1 MKERRKVDRRTS
13 SNTNPIMQALAVFLA
28 GLVAVVCVLV
38 VAHPVI
44 FALVVSLALYALLS
58 PAVDSLQCRGWSIVK
73 AAGVVMGLATVALI
87 LVSVLLYP
95 LLMIQINQISEQ
107 VGSLDQRLL
116 MLLKDVNAV
125 LSSHTS
131 ANIDAVQLS
140 QTIIQHVSNDGATL
154 VQNISMFFSSI
165 APSLLLIPLVTFFL
179 LCDFIILRNETM
191 QLLPNRHFEL
201 GWLIYNRAALQ
212 LQSYIRGISIQ
223 AMIMAAVTTVG
234 FWLAGIDYAPL
245 LGVMVGMLN
254 MIPFFGISLA
264 KVPPIVAVLISSDP
278 SITHIALAFGVVII
292 AQMVDNSFVIPRIV
306 AKAASLHPLTV
317 MIGVMLGGYYFG
329 FFGLI
334 LIIPVMFSFKVIY
347 SELLRGLQHQAKNIR
362 MDAQRQNRPVSPRQR
377 RPSDA

>member
-1 MKERRKVDRRTS
+1 MKERRKLDRRTN
-13 SNTNPIMQALAVFLA
+13 SNANPITQALAVFLA
-28 GLVAVVCVLV
+28 GLVVVICVLV

-44 FALVVSLALYALLS
+44 FALAVSLALYALLS
-58 PAVDSLQCRGWSIVK
+58 PAVEFLQCRGWDIVK
-73 AAGVVMGLATVALI
+73 AAGAVMGMATVALVF
-87 LVSVLLYP
+87 VSMLLYP
-95 LLMIQINQISEQ
+95 LLIVQINAISVQ
-107 VGSLDQRLL
+107 VGSLDERLL
-116 MLLKDVNAV
+116 MALNNVNLV
-125 LSSHTS
+125 LTSHTS
-131 ANIDAVQLS
+131 ASIDAVQLS
-140 QTIIQHVSNDGATL
+140 HSIIQQVSEDGVSL
-154 VQNISMFFSSI
+154 VHNMSMFFSGI

-179 LCDFIILRNETM
+179 LCDFIILRNKTM

-201 GWLIYNRAALQ
+201 GWLVYNRAASQ
-212 LQSYIRGISIQ
+212 LQSYIRGVSIQ
-223 AMIMAAVTTVG
+223 AMIMATVTTVG

-264 KVPPIVAVLISSDP
+264 KVPPVVAVLISSDP

-292 AQMVDNSFVIPRIV
+292 AQMLDNSFVIPRIV

-347 SELLRGLQHQAKNIR
+347 GELLCGLQHQAINLR
-362 MDAQRQNRPVSPRQR
+362 TDAQRQSRQVASR
-377 RPSDA
+377 